1 MNNFEDKVRKGYELL
16 TDEERRIVS
25 FIPAGKANCK
35 TARELEPFTG
45 LSQKELSRVARHA
58 LDVGYPVIAC
68 QRGFYVAANYSEVAE
83 YMGREQVRDLQHGKL
98 IASCEQFLRG

>member
-1 MNNFEDKVRKGYELL
+1 MNNFEGKVRKGYELL

-25 FIPAGKANCK
+25 FIPAGKDNSL
-35 TARELEPFTG
+35 TARELAPFTG

-68 QRGFYVAANYSEVAE
+68 QRGFYVAVSDAEVAE
-83 YMGREQVRDLQHGKL
+83 YMGREQVRDLQHGKT
-98 IASCEQFLRG
+98 IASCERFLRG

>member
-25 FIPAGKANCK
+25 FIPAGKDNSL
-35 TARELEPFTG
+35 TARELAPFTG
-45 LSQKELSRVARHA
+45 LTQKELSRVSRHA

-68 QRGFYVAANYSEVAE
+68 QHGFYIATCDSEVEE
-83 YMGREQVRDLQHGKL
+83 YLRREKLRDREHAKTIESCVRFLQ
-98 IASCEQFLRG
+98 A